1 MFLIPG
7 VRWLG
12 YDGKKQ
18 TWWPVFYVTLEIN
31 NYLNTGKFY
40 SHIQRGFWYLECVMG
55 VVGVFAH
62 VWEGFAGEVI
72 IELVNDV

>member
-1 MFLIPG
+1 M
-7 VRWLG
+7 
-12 YDGKKQ
+12 
-18 TWWPVFYVTLEIN
+18 TLEIN
-31 NYLNTGKFY
+31 NYLHTGKFY